1 MFGGQAPL
9 GLVPKM
15 SWQEAQEL
23 IARLEESRRHIAVY
37 IRDLRKFNP
46 ELPEHRCV
54 ECGEIFRAQPE
65 AKTCSDRCRQRLSRR
80 NRATTH
86 T

>member
-23 IARLEESRRHIAVY
+23 IARLEESRRHIAAF

-46 ELPEHRCV
+46 ELPEHRCAAV
-54 ECGEIFRAQPE
+54 SGG
-65 AKTCSDRCRQRLSRR
+65 LSPI
-80 NRATTH
+80 ATNFAIC
-86 T
+86 